1 MNSSEAAYFFTRR
14 TISRDLTLSLALMTA
29 LVVSVFG
36 ATYQIY
42 TTRLEAQNL
51 ERAASAI
58 ADEFTEV
65 LARPLWNLDIDT
77 VNQIARAYLSSDFLT
92 GVRISTDLETFFDN
106 VTDHPPVSQRLSFTR
121 EIVNEGEIIGSADL
135 FFSKKRIDIV
145 RTRSLVLTLV
155 TIALVTFVIG
165 LGTHQLMKR
174 LVVKPLDRLI
184 DGVRTIAAGDYQ
196 RALPHEK
203 RADINTLV
211 SEINIMAREI
221 DHRESDLKK
230 LREML
235 KSIVDSMPSVL
246 VGVDPEGRVT
256 QWNREAWKQTG
267 IEASEAIGRRVE
279 TVFPSLSEVMQKVGQ
294 AMQDKHACKE
304 GKVARHVDGELR
316 YADITVYPLMT
327 GSTGGAVIR
336 VDDITERVRIEE
348 MMVQSEKMLSVGGL
362 AAGMAHEINNPLA
375 GIMQNVQVMQNRLY
389 GDLSKNHEVAEQ
401 SGTSMAAIQ
410 TYMQGRHI
418 PDMLAMIMESGQR
431 AAQIVE
437 NMLSFSRKSGAAAT
451 LNDLGQLLD
460 DTLALARNDYDLKK
474 RYDFRQIEIVRK
486 YDSTVPLVACEASQI
501 QQVFLNIL
509 KNGAQAM
516 AQNADTPSPRF
527 VLRVRADG
535 TFVRVEIEDNGPGMP
550 PEVCKRIFEP
560 FYTTKSVGVGTG
572 LGLSVSYFII
582 TENHGGRLTVISA
595 PGAGSRF
602 IVLLPVGRVASRR
615 SP

>member
-1 MNSSEAAYFFTRR
+1 
-14 TISRDLTLSLALMTA
+14 LSLALMTA

-42 TTRLEAQNL
+42 YTRQEVHGLEI
-51 ERAASAI
+51 EAAAM
-58 ADEFTEV
+58 ADEFAEV

-92 GVRISTDLETFFDN
+92 GVRITTSLETYFDN
-106 VTDHPPVSQRLSFTR
+106 
-121 EIVNEGEIIGSADL
+121 IVAQPQASHQLLLKRDILNEGEIIGATEL
-135 FFSKKRIDIV
+135 LFSKKRIETI
-145 RTRSLVLTLV
+145 RTRSLMLTLV

-174 LVVKPLDRLI
+174 LVAQPLDRLI

-196 RALPHEK
+196 LALPPEK

-211 SEINIMAREI
+211 TEINIMARDI
-221 DHRESDLKK
+221 DRRESDLKK

-235 KSIVDSMPSVL
+235 RSIVDSMPSVL

-256 QWNREAWKQTG
+256 QWNREARKQTG
-267 IEASEAIGRRVE
+267 IDASEAIGRHVE
-279 TVFPSLSEVMQKVGQ
+279 AVYPSLAGAMEKVKR
-294 AMQDKHACKE
+294 AMQDNRAYKE
-304 GKVARHVDGELR
+304 SKVARHVDGELR

-327 GSTGGAVIR
+327 GNTGGAVIR

-348 MMVQSEKMLSVGGL
+348 MMIQSEKMLSVGGL

-389 GDLSKNHEVAEQ
+389 GNLPKNHEVAEQ
-401 SGTSMAAIQ
+401 SGTSMASLQA
-410 TYMQGRHI
+410 YLQGRNI
-418 PDMLAMIMESGQR
+418 PEMLAMIMESGQR

-437 NMLSFSRKSGAAAT
+437 NMLSFSRKSESAAT

-460 DTLALARNDYDLKK
+460 NTLALARNDYDLKK
-474 RYDFRQIEIVRK
+474 RYDFRQIQIVRE
-486 YDSTVPLVACEASQI
+486 YDSQVPLVACEATEI

-516 AQNADTPSPRF
+516 AENAEPASPRF
-527 VLRVRADG
+527 ILRVQADG
-535 TFVRVEIEDNGPGMP
+535 NHVRVEIEDNGPGIP

-602 IVLLPVGRVASRR
+602 VILLPVRR
-615 SP
+615 DSSARQATGPVL